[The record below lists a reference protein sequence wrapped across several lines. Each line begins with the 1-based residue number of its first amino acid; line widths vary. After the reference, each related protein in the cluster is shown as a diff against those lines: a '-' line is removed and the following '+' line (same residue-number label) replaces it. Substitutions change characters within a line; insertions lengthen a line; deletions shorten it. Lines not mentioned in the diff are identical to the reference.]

1 MHTSFPS
8 SRSHTHQSEGIPS
21 LAKPGPGRTGLSCSG
36 GDLGGGNQRC
46 PCREN
51 GARGQEG
58 SPAVPGHCSPTRSRC
73 PRYRLGEAACRAPR
87 AGPGPRSVLGIGSCR
102 GPAAPP
108 RPHLPRDAV
117 GHTGDTRPIPGC
129 CCCPRRGS
137 VPKPTVRA
145 TGTPSGS
152 RIEGKEQSITCGCP
166 GRLRTAA
173 PGSACRAP
181 ERAARGDGNERPRSA
196 HFCPG
201 SQRSSTG
208 FARFPSPG
216 PAPTVGL
223 GAAPE
228 ETRESGRAPG
238 DAELGSVAAGRR
250 GSNGAA
256 PAQPPG
262 RSERDPGPAEPLG
275 AGSGPGTG
283 TGIGTGRRRALGALS
298 RGHRGCGSG
307 AAPSP

>member
-8 SRSHTHQSEGIPS
+8 SRSHTHQSEGILS

-117 GHTGDTRPIPGC
+117 GHSGDTRPIPGC

-137 VPKPTVRA
+137 VTKPTVRA

-173 PGSACRAP
+173 PQRGEMGTNGPGPPSSAPVHSGLLPVLPGFPHPVPPRLSGWEP
-181 ERAARGDGNERPRSA
+181 LRRRPGNPGERPGTLSSARSLRGDAAAMEQLQHSPQAAR
-196 HFCPG
+196 
-201 SQRSSTG
+201 
-208 FARFPSPG
+208 
-216 PAPTVGL
+216 
-223 GAAPE
+223 
-228 ETRESGRAPG
+228 
-238 DAELGSVAAGRR
+238 
-250 GSNGAA
+250 NGT
-256 PAQPPG
+256 
-262 RSERDPGPAEPLG
+262 PGPAEPLG